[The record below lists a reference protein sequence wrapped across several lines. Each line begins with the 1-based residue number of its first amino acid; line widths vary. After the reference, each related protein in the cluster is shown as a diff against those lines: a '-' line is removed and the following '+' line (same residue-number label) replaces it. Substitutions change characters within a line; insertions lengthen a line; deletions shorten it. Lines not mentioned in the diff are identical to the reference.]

1 MKRIVS
7 ITMLFLAGLI
17 ASAQQL
23 PQFPIDKAVRTGKLD
38 NGMTYYIRHN
48 DKPAQR
54 AEFYLVTHVGAVQ
67 EMPDQDG
74 LAHFLE
80 HMCFNGTKNFPGKSL
95 LNYLEGIGA
104 SFGGNIN
111 AATGFESTQYMLNNI
126 PLTREGII
134 DTCLLIMHDYSH
146 FVSCDP
152 VEIDNERGV
161 ILEEKRSRNNAGW
174 RNYLNAAQYYFKGSK
189 LANTSLIGSEE
200 NLKTFKPESLT
211 NFYHTWYRPDLQA
224 IIVVG
229 DIDELAVEKKIK
241 DIFSDIP
248 AAENPKAKE
257 PVVPEKNAEP
267 IIGIITDPE
276 TNSSSIEMLW
286 KSETLP
292 VEYNNTIV
300 GLSSELL
307 KTLFTSA
314 MNERLQDLAAK
325 PEAKFTNA
333 WFSIGNICESTE
345 AVMAQATM
353 KDGAALDA
361 LAELYTEIERIKRY
375 GFTEAEY
382 ERAKAELKTTV
393 ENAAEKASTRK
404 NAEFINGIISHF
416 TNNELL
422 LDPKDYSELV
432 KQVLPNLKTADLNK
446 ALAQIITEE
455 NLVVLYV
462 APEKEGIKHPQEA
475 EILKVI
481 EDVRS
486 SQIAAPEQEEIAKDF
501 LDATKLKGSKVKAI
515 KAGLH
520 GSTVMSLKNGAN
532 IILMPT
538 EHEKNKVSVKLM
550 LNGGQ
555 TLIPTEDLASFE
567 DNIWGLYLSN
577 TGVAEFPATQVA
589 KMLAGKSV
597 SCNPYIDRLHHGISL
612 QSTPK
617 DLETALQLL
626 YLQFTAPRFD
636 ANEYAQGT
644 KMIEQVLPNLLTNS
658 SYKFQQELYGTLYG
672 NNPRKL
678 MLNEEILAKANL
690 ATIERNYRKLFSGVD
705 GANVFVVGDFDTET
719 VKALLNKYIGSLPK
733 GKATQWTDDNVSI
746 VNGELKNTFKAK
758 MEAPMVTVFQCYK
771 SEVPYSME
779 KSVTY
784 SALSYIL
791 DMIYT
796 ATLREEEGGTYG
808 ASSSASV
815 ARVPKPYGILQVYFQ
830 TNEAQAEKL
839 SELAKK
845 GLKKLADEGPD
856 AEQFD
861 KTVKNLLKG
870 IPEKRIKNSYWMEVL
885 ETWALFN
892 SDRDSEYEAAVNALT
907 PEKIK
912 EAAAELYNSGNFIEI
927 MMYPEEKAQ

>member
-1 MKRIVS
+1 MKRILS
-7 ITMLFLAGLI
+7 IAMLLLVGVL

-67 EMPDQDG
+67 ETPDQDG

-126 PLTREGII
+126 PITREGII

-146 FVSCDP
+146 FVTCDP

-161 ILEEKRSRNNAGW
+161 ILEEKRSRNSAGW
-174 RNYLNAAQYYFKGSK
+174 RNYIKAAQYYFKGSK

-224 IIVVG
+224 LIVVG
-229 DIDELAVEKKIK
+229 DIDEAAIEKKIK

-248 AAENPKAKE
+248 ATENPKAKE
-257 PVVPEKNAEP
+257 PVVPEKHAEP
-267 IIGIITDPE
+267 LIGIITDPE
-276 TNSSSIEMLW
+276 TTSSRIEMLW
-286 KSETLP
+286 KSEALP

-300 GLSSELL
+300 GLSSSLL
-307 KTLFTSA
+307 KNLFESA

-325 PEAKFTNA
+325 PEARFTSA
-333 WFSIGNICESTE
+333 GFSIGNICESTE
-345 AVMAQATM
+345 AVMAQASM
-353 KDGAALDA
+353 KEGAALDA
-361 LAELYTEIERIKRY
+361 LTELYTEIERMKRY
-375 GFTEAEY
+375 GFTDAEY
-382 ERAKAELKTTV
+382 ERAKADLTTSV
-393 ENAAEKASTRK
+393 ENAAEKAATRK

-416 TNNELL
+416 NNNEIL
-422 LDPKDYSELV
+422 LDPKDYAELV
-432 KQVLPNLKTADLNK
+432 KQVLPSLSTVDLNK
-446 ALAQIITEE
+446 ALAQIITDE

-462 APEKEGIKHPQEA
+462 APEKEGIKHPEAA

-481 EDVRS
+481 EEVRS
-486 SQIAAPEQEEIAKDF
+486 SEIAAPEHEEIAKDF
-501 LDATKLKGSKVKAI
+501 LDARKLKGSKI
-515 KAGLH
+515 KSTKTGLH
-520 GSTVMSLKNGAN
+520 GSVVMSMKNGVN
-532 IILMPT
+532 VILMPT

-555 TLIPTEDLASFE
+555 SLIPTEDLPSFE
-567 DNIWGLYLSN
+567 ENIWGLYLSK
-577 TGVAEFPATQVA
+577 TGVAGFPATEVA
-589 KMLAGKSV
+589 KMLSGKSV
-597 SCNPYIDRLHHGISL
+597 SCNPYIERLHHGISL

-644 KMIEQVLPNLLTNS
+644 KMIEQVLPNLLNNS

-678 MLNEEILAKANL
+678 MLNEEVLAKANL
-690 ATIERNYRKLFSGVD
+690 ATIEKNYRKLFNGVN
-705 GANVFVVGDFDTET
+705 GANVFVVGDFDIET
-719 VKALLNKYIGSLPK
+719 VKPLLSKYIGSLPK
-733 GKATQWTDDNVSI
+733 GKATQWVDDNVSI
-746 VNGELKNTFKAK
+746 VNGKVKNTFRAK
-758 MEAPMVTVFQCYK
+758 MEAPMVTVFHCYK
-771 SEVPYSME
+771 SEVPYSTE

-796 ATLREEEGGTYG
+796 ATMREEEGGTYG

-815 ARVPKPYGILQVYFQ
+815 ARVPKPYGVLQVYFQ

-839 SELAKK
+839 SLLARE
-845 GLKKLADEGPD
+845 GLKKLVDEGPD
-856 AEQFD
+856 AEQFE

-870 IPEKRIKNSYWMEVL
+870 IPEKRIKNSYWRDVL
-885 ETWALFN
+885 ETWVLFN
-892 SDRDSEYEAAVNALT
+892 CDRDAEYEAAVKALT

-927 MMYPEEKAQ
+927 MMYPEMQAQ